1 MCIRDS
7 PEAWRWYYDVVGNK
21 NCEIV
26 DTWWQTETGGILIS
40 PLPGV
45 TSTKPGSATKPLFGV
60 KPVIVDQNNNIL
72 EGPTEGSLCLDIS
85 WPGQMRTVYG
95 DHKRFAETYFS
106 TFPGRYFT
114 GDGCRRDK
122 DGYYWITGRVDDVI
136 IVSGHNLGCLLY
148 TSPSP
153 RDRG

>member
-1 MCIRDS
+1 MFDAFSSCRS
-7 PEAWRWYYDVVGNK
+7 YGNK

-72 EGPTEGSLCLDIS
+72 EGPTEGSLCLDMS

-106 TFPGRYFT
+106 TFPGKGT
-114 GDGCRRDK
+114 
-122 DGYYWITGRVDDVI
+122 
-136 IVSGHNLGCLLY
+136 
-148 TSPSP
+148 
-153 RDRG
+153 